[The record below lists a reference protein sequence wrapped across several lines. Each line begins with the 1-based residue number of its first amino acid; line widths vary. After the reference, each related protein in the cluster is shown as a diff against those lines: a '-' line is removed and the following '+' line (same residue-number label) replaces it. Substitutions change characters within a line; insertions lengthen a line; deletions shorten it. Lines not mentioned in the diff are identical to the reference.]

1 MAIALTDIIL
11 FVTAFVSFV
20 YGTRIAWAC
29 GKNCNSR
36 KNSDERIEKMKE
48 YLPISTLI
56 YFFGLIITS
65 KYLYK
70 FLLRN
75 EPTDAG
81 TVSIIF
87 MSLINAL
94 LLSSAV
100 GWLAIPKR
108 RRLF

>member
-11 FVTAFVSFV
+11 FVTAFVSFL

-36 KNSDERIEKMKE
+36 KTPDERIDKMKE
-48 YLPISTLI
+48 YIPISTLI
-56 YFFGLIITS
+56 YFFGFTITS
-65 KYLYK
+65 KYLYE
-70 FLLRN
+70 FLLKN
-75 EPTDAG
+75 DPTDTG
-81 TVSIIF
+81 TLSIIA

-100 GWLAIPKR
+100 GWFAMPKR
-108 RRLF
+108 RRIF

>member
-48 YLPISTLI
+48 YLTISTLI

-81 TVSIIF
+81 TISIIF